1 MRITALKEK
10 AHRPTL
16 KISLTP
22 RPKSEALHN
31 SEAAFSLL
39 EIAATIAVLAILASI
54 AMPMYS
60 NFEGKAQRMKCAE
73 NIKSLGLGLSSYL
86 EDHRQWPQIAPPPS
100 DSRTSG
106 DSPEAAQWIQIL
118 TPYGLGES
126 NWRCPTIES
135 QVRRQGNSRAL
146 KAKRIDYTP
155 TTFSADPVA
164 PRQWPRHPWLVERGA
179 PHGTGPLI
187 LLGDG
192 SLVTFEDIF
201 GK

>member
-1 MRITALKEK
+1 MKNK
-10 AHRPTL
+10 ACSKRKAARYASNVLLAPR
-16 KISLTP
+16 S
-22 RPKSEALHN
+22 RPKAG
-31 SEAAFSLL
+31 FTVL
-39 EIAATIAVLAILASI
+39 EIMASVAVLAILASI

-60 NFEGKAQRMKCAE
+60 NFQGKAQRLKCAE

-86 EDHRQWPQIAPPPS
+86 EDHRQWPQIASSPS
-100 DSRTSG
+100 ASG
-106 DSPEAAQWIQIL
+106 PAAASPEAARWIQVL
-118 TPYGLGES
+118 SPYGISER

-135 QVRRQGNSRAL
+135 QVRQQRNPKAL
-146 KAKRIDYTP
+146 EAKRIDYTP
-155 TTFSADPVA
+155 TTFPADPAA